1 MQKDNSCAII
11 KKVRIISIQN
21 IFTKNIC
28 TLLILLLRCVIIMT
42 KRERNIRGN
51 REAGKMNMAGIN
63 SERSFIHI
71 KRKLFSDSGKAAKAS
86 RAITEK
92 G

>member
-1 MQKDNSCAII
+1 MYVQKDNSCAII

-28 TLLILLLRCVIIMT
+28 TLLILLLRYVIIMV

-51 REAGKMNMAGIN
+51 REAGKMNMAGILGTVQN
-63 SERSFIHI
+63 REV
-71 KRKLFSDSGKAAKAS
+71 RKVAG
-86 RAITEK
+86 
-92 G
+92 

>member
-1 MQKDNSCAII
+1 MYVQKDNSCAII

-28 TLLILLLRCVIIMT
+28 TLLILLLRYVIIMA

-51 REAGKMNMAGIN
+51 REAGKMNMAGILGTVQN
-63 SERSFIHI
+63 REV
-71 KRKLFSDSGKAAKAS
+71 RKVAG
-86 RAITEK
+86 
-92 G
+92 